1 MNPFVVAL
9 LFILNIS
16 LLLLVAL
23 VLCLL
28 QMRRL
33 RQALTARRSKTRVR
47 AEASAA
53 VWREQLEEEMATTK
67 QELRRLQAAPEA
79 TVDMSEKV
87 LQLRLVYLRAELN
100 RAAAGS
106 DAAAW
111 ERLHRDLGG
120 FLTAALRREDVEQAC
135 AEVALLRGQLAT
147 ERTRV
152 SNLETFRNRF
162 LSMQE
167 RWKAAKLESL
177 DYYRKLNALTEAGE
191 ISGEGAALIQDLG
204 QVNQSVDAMMSALPA
219 PKADTAAI
227 SYEELE
233 QLQRALDAKEAEVL
247 HQEQRLTE
255 LSSLRADLERVTDSL
270 RRQIEEANQRSAVLQ
285 ALLSEAQEKVAEN
298 ASLQAM
304 VTRFTTETRDLMVC
318 LQTLENE
325 NGELRSALQQAQ
337 RMSPASVGERLSA
350 AQEVA
355 RLAELEQRFLAVDGV
370 NNWLI
375 DEVDALARSLR
386 ATEPRLAARLAALCD
401 QALAEGAAPDGPDHS
416 EAAGASGAGS
426 SLLNDLRARVQDP
439 ELVAD
444 LEREITNLRQRVQA
458 THLALETERAAA
470 ARAATEHEATQQ
482 EVEQLVAQFTAESKD
497 MMAVIHR
504 LEAEN
509 AELQHDRSA

>member
-204 QVNQSVDAMMSALPA
+204 QVNQSV
-219 PKADTAAI
+219 
-227 SYEELE
+227 
-233 QLQRALDAKEAEVL
+233 
-247 HQEQRLTE
+247 
-255 LSSLRADLERVTDSL
+255 
-270 RRQIEEANQRSAVLQ
+270 
-285 ALLSEAQEKVAEN
+285 AQ
-298 ASLQAM
+298 
-304 VTRFTTETRDLMVC
+304 
-318 LQTLENE
+318 
-325 NGELRSALQQAQ
+325 
-337 RMSPASVGERLSA
+337 
-350 AQEVA
+350 
-355 RLAELEQRFLAVDGV
+355 
-370 NNWLI
+370 W
-375 DEVDALARSLR
+375 
-386 ATEPRLAARLAALCD
+386 
-401 QALAEGAAPDGPDHS
+401 
-416 EAAGASGAGS
+416 
-426 SLLNDLRARVQDP
+426 
-439 ELVAD
+439 
-444 LEREITNLRQRVQA
+444 
-458 THLALETERAAA
+458 
-470 ARAATEHEATQQ
+470 
-482 EVEQLVAQFTAESKD
+482 
-497 MMAVIHR
+497 
-504 LEAEN
+504 
-509 AELQHDRSA
+509 